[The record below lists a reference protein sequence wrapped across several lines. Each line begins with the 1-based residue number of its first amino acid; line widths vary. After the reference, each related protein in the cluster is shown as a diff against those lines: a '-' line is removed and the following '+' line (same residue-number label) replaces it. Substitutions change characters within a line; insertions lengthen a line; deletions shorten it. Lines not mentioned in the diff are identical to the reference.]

1 MSHAN
6 GAFVL
11 QFDLVTQNLLQPPIL
26 FFLLGLIA
34 IAVESD
40 LEIPQPVPK
49 MLSLAL
55 LLTIGFKG
63 GAQLTHSGVDWST
76 LVTLVV
82 AVAFAALM
90 PIYAFLLLRLRL
102 GVHDAAAVAATY
114 GSVSAITF
122 ITAVG
127 FLQKLGVAYGGHMI
141 AAMALME
148 SPAIIIAVLI
158 VRVWGRSP
166 THRDA
171 PLSVGS
177 LLKHSLF
184 NGSVLLLLGSA
195 AIGAATGERGAT
207 ALKPLTADLFPV
219 LLTLFL
225 LDMGL
230 VAGKRLRDLWT
241 AGPFVV
247 SAGVLLPI
255 VNATIALGV
264 SYVIGIGRGDAF
276 LLTVLAASASYIAV
290 PAAMRMAIPEARPS
304 LYVSMALAITF
315 PFNIT
320 IGIPLYFWAVSSLWG
335 GA

>member
-1 MSHAN
+1 
-6 GAFVL
+6 VL
-11 QFDLVTQNLLQPPIL
+11 QLDLISQNLLQPPIL

-49 MLSLAL
+49 VLSLAL

-63 GAQLTHSGVDWST
+63 GAQLAHGGVDWST

-82 AVAFAALM
+82 AVAFAAIM
-90 PIYAFLLLRLRL
+90 PIYAFLMLRLRL

-122 ITAVG
+122 ITATG

-158 VRVWGRSP
+158 VRLLGRS
-166 THRDA
+166 A
-171 PLSVGS
+171 AEQQSPLSLGS
-177 LLKHSLF
+177 MLKHSLF

-195 AIGAATGERGAT
+195 AIGAATGERGAA

-241 AGPFVV
+241 AGVFVI
-247 SAGVLLPI
+247 SAGITLPMI
-255 VNATIALGV
+255 NAVVAIAV
-264 SYVIGIGRGDAF
+264 SYAIGIGRGDAF

-320 IGIPLYFWAVSSLWG
+320 VGIPVYYWAVSQLWG